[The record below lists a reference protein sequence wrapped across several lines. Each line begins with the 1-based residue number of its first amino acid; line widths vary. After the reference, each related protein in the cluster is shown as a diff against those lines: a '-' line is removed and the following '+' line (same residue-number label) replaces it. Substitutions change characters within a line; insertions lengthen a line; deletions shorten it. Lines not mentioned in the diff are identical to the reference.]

1 MRNEIKELE
10 LKLRS
15 IVVNNNAY
23 LSEILNEEART
34 RLRNDCLNCFKEIFG
49 NNALELIDIRIAD
62 YNTYVVVEFINKETG
77 RSLSMLRD
85 LEKVL
90 FNSN

>member
-1 MRNEIKELE
+1 MSGK
-10 LKLRS
+10 
-15 IVVNNNAY
+15 Y
-23 LSEILNEEART
+23 
-34 RLRNDCLNCFKEIFG
+34 CFKEIFG